1 MNTPDILAAIN
12 PVIESFEKLGVLY
25 YIGGSVASSAYGFPR
40 ATLDVDLVSNL
51 KSHQVHQLV
60 KALESSY
67 YIDEEMILEAIKKR
81 SCFNLIH
88 LDTMLKVDVF
98 IEKEG
103 LYHIEAF
110 KRKRKDFL
118 DEDQKSNEFY
128 LASAEDT
135 ILYKLDWFRIGG
147 GVSDRQWNDIIGV
160 LKVQGNTLDL
170 EYLQYWAKELSLL
183 QQLQKACKDA
193 GLTFKS
199 IR

>member
-1 MNTPDILAAIN
+1 
-12 PVIESFEKLGVLY
+12 
-25 YIGGSVASSAYGFPR
+25 
-40 ATLDVDLVSNL
+40 
-51 KSHQVHQLV
+51 
-60 KALESSY
+60 
-67 YIDEEMILEAIKKR
+67 MILEAIKKR